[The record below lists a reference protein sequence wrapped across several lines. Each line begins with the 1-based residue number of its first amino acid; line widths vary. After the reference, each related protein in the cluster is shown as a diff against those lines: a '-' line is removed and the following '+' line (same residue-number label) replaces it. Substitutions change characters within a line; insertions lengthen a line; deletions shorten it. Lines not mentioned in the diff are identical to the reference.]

1 MTEKIDL
8 LTLIEAIR
16 KRPAMYIGS
25 TSIRG
30 FVYLL
35 RNIIRNI
42 FDETNASYISF
53 EFLGDLRGKIVVKN
67 IEKTVFDNAVTNP
80 TWDKEKYQF
89 SPYEL
94 PALNALSKEFNFEVY
109 DKDGNLLVNQIY
121 EKGELKKG
129 EINNLEYAAER
140 MEIYFDLDNSILEIS
155 ESLNPNFFIDEI
167 QNLAFLYKEKTFEVK
182 YQIKSEDCRVI
193 FKFDNGLNDKIEIE
207 KLKGLGDT
215 IFNTYFEKQFEE
227 FFIEAAFGFR
237 AYGVDESFIISYVN
251 DYHTHENGT
260 HVNGLLKGLT
270 YGVMKH
276 FQKHELT
283 QKYKISEKG
292 MKENLVA
299 AIHVKMKNPQFSGCV
314 RNKLASPEIIEPLAD
329 YISELLFQ
337 KIENDA
343 EAKDLL
349 IRKFQIFD

>member
-8 LTLIEAIR
+8 LTLNEAIR
-16 KRPAMYIGS
+16 KHPAMYIGS

-35 RNIIRNI
+35 RNIISNI
-42 FDETNASYISF
+42 FEETNAGYFSF
-53 EFLGDLRGKIVVKN
+53 EFLGGLQAKIVVKN
-67 IEKTVFDNAVTNP
+67 IEKPIFDNAVTNP
-80 TWDKEKYQF
+80 TWDKEKYEF
-89 SPYEL
+89 GPYEL

-109 DKDGNLLVNQIY
+109 DKDGNLLVSQIY
-121 EKGELKKG
+121 EKGELKEG
-129 EINNLEYAAER
+129 EIKNLEYSAEKI
-140 MEIYFDLDNSILEIS
+140 ELHYELDTSILEIS
-155 ESLNPNFFIDEI
+155 EPLNPNFFIDEI
-167 QNLAFLYKEKTFEVK
+167 KNLAFLYKEKIFEVK
-182 YQIKSEDCRVI
+182 YQTKGEDCRVI
-193 FKFDNGLNDKIEIE
+193 FKFDNGLKDKIEIE

-215 IFNTYFEKQFEE
+215 IFNTYFEKQFDD

-251 DYHTHENGT
+251 DHHTHENGT
-260 HVNGLLKGLT
+260 HVSGLLKGLT
-270 YGVMKH
+270 YGVMKY

-299 AIHVKMKNPQFSGCV
+299 AIHVKMKKPQFSGCV
-314 RNKLASPEIIEPLAD
+314 RNKLASPEIIEPMTD
-329 YISELLFQ
+329 FISELLFQ

-343 EAKDLL
+343 EATELL
-349 IRKFQIFD
+349 IRKFKIFD